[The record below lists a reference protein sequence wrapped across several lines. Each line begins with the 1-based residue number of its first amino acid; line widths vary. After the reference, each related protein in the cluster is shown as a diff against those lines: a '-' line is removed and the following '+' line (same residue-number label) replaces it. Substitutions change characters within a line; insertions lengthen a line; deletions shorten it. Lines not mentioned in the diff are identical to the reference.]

1 MGKFPNKFTTKP
13 ARIRLCSIFAFEPFV
28 TNNYVLRRL
37 RYTFNYNDQK
47 MVAICALGGLEVTP
61 ALVNTW
67 LKKDDDPA
75 YVRCSDH
82 EMAQFLNG
90 FIIEKRG
97 KKDGPTPP
105 AEFALNNNII
115 FRKLKI
121 ALNLIDQDILDL
133 LESAEFLM
141 GKAELTAFFRKPDHK
156 HYRECQDQILRNFL
170 QGLQKKHT
178 NDSTAQKQ
186 SEFQAAKGKFENK
199 KEAYKK
205 NKGKPNTK
213 PFLKPKKET
222 EKVVYKNPKF
232 EDKAD
237 TTPAKPE
244 RAKISLNKDKK
255 DSQTSN
261 DKPSVNQSIWQTS
274 SPKK

>member
-1 MGKFPNKFTTKP
+1 
-13 ARIRLCSIFAFEPFV
+13 
-28 TNNYVLRRL
+28 
-37 RYTFNYNDQK
+37 
-47 MVAICALGGLEVTP
+47 MVAICALGGLDVTP

-67 LKKDDDPA
+67 LKKDDDPD

-97 KKDGPTPP
+97 KKEGDAPK
-105 AEFALNNNII
+105 AEFSLNNNII

-141 GKAELTAFFRKPDHK
+141 GKAELTAFFRKQDHK

-178 NDSTAQKQ
+178 NDSTAKKQ
-186 SEFQAAKGKFENK
+186 SEYQATKGKNENK
-199 KEAYKK
+199 KESYKK
-205 NKGKPNTK
+205 NKGKPDTK
-213 PFLKPKKET
+213 PYLKPKKES

-232 EDKAD
+232 ENNKPAEEKAKQRP
-237 TTPAKPE
+237 T
-244 RAKISLNKDKK
+244 ISLKKDKTSNKDSSDKK
-255 DSQTSN
+255 PAN
-261 DKPSVNQSIWQTS
+261 ESIWQTS
-274 SPKK
+274 SPKAPNK

>member
-1 MGKFPNKFTTKP
+1 M
-13 ARIRLCSIFAFEPFV
+13 

-37 RYTFNYNDQK
+37 RYTFNYTEHK
-47 MVAICALGGLEVTP
+47 MVAICALGGLEVAP
-61 ALVNTW
+61 ALITTW
-67 LKKDDDPA
+67 LKKDDDPD

-97 KKDGPTPP
+97 KKDGAAPP

-141 GKAELTAFFRKPDHK
+141 GKAELTAFFRKADHK

-186 SEFQAAKGKFENK
+186 SEFQAIKGKHENK
-199 KEAYKK
+199 KESYKK
-205 NKGKPNTK
+205 NKGKPDTK
-213 PFLKPKKET
+213 PYLKPKTES

-232 EDKAD
+232 KNDETTKEPKAKRP
-237 TTPAKPE
+237 T
-244 RAKISLNKDKK
+244 ISLNKDKAP
-255 DSQTSN
+255 SE
-261 DKPSVNQSIWQTS
+261 KPKTVNNSIWETS
-274 SPKK
+274 SPKKSN

>member
-1 MGKFPNKFTTKP
+1 MGKFHNKFTTKP
-13 ARIRLCSIFAFEPFV
+13 ARIRFCTFFAFEPFV

-97 KKDGPTPP
+97 KKDGPTPA

-186 SEFQAAKGKFENK
+186 SEFQAVKGKFENK

-213 PFLKPKKET
+213 PFLQPKKES

-232 EDKAD
+232 QDAEDSK
-237 TTPAKPE
+237 PAK
-244 RAKISLNKDKK
+244 AKRPTISLNKDKK
-255 DSQTSN
+255 QSG
-261 DKPSVNQSIWQTS
+261 DKPSVNESIWQTS